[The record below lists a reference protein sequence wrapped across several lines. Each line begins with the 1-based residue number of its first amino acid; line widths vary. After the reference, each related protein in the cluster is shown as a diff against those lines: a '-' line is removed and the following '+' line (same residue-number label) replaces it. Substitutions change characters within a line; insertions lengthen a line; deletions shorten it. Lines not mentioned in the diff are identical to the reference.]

1 MTIEKCL
8 MNICVELA
16 PIDANAPK
24 FFGFS
29 EFLTSLALM
38 VLVWT
43 TSDVRYRFRID
54 CAPIP
59 LKGITFGVVV
69 IVGMLTLLTDL
80 WRAEQKP
87 FPTSIPLTSI
97 PLTIGC
103 WQALMGGALLL
114 TFLVWAWFA
123 FVHTAVYGKW
133 NTGRFKN
140 ELERHIING
149 SSKDLAI
156 IADEISG
163 SMHNIIKYAT
173 NNPMEPMRQN
183 AKHQKASRNSN
194 DILALIADKNFCRE
208 IIEHSQKTLYHILKE
223 ISETKKYHSI
233 SIFTKNVVSEAI
245 INKNSFIYKETDVLD
260 SGFIGSRKP
269 ISNLL
274 FSNYDMTKIGTTL
287 LLEIPSEPKWGNDQ
301 WEAYCRIVLMTL
313 KSYDPEKHGIESPVL
328 RCALHEIT
336 KEVNAINIINEVKGH
351 VFSNEHSNRIKIIT
365 RLVDNGINYFNKT
378 SISNDTKHK
387 SREISKHPEGTI
399 YDNIS
404 CLMNSITTCI
414 SNIEHPVLKTD
425 LELYMMICTSFFL
438 TPKKQTS
445 SMIIHKKFRGLIF
458 GTIGT
463 LRTKP
468 SDQAAMMLSL
478 ILNLMAISKGT
489 DEYLRKKTIIFDLT
503 SRWLKYNYDWLYK
516 NHRNIA
522 KLCLGDYSTYQSE
535 EHRIVIKHFNSS
547 KQGRKHEH
555 LDIYPAV
562 PPLASSSPTPTE
574 H

>member
-1 MTIEKCL
+1 M
-8 MNICVELA
+8 LA
-16 PIDANAPK
+16 
-24 FFGFS
+24 GS
-29 EFLTSLALM
+29 H
-38 VLVWT
+38 
-43 TSDVRYRFRID
+43 
-54 CAPIP
+54 
-59 LKGITFGVVV
+59 
-69 IVGMLTLLTDL
+69 
-80 WRAEQKP
+80 
-87 FPTSIPLTSI
+87 
-97 PLTIGC
+97 
-103 WQALMGGALLL
+103 GGALLL

-387 SREISKHPEGTI
+387 SRERSKHPEGTI

-414 SNIEHPVLKTD
+414 SNIEYPVLKTD

>member
-8 MNICVELA
+8 MGICIELA
-16 PIDANAPK
+16 PIDAIAPK

-38 VLVWT
+38 VLAWT

-80 WRAEQKP
+80 WRAERWLV
-87 FPTSIPLTSI
+87 PTNIPLT
-97 PLTIGC
+97 TGE
-103 WQALMGGALLL
+103 WQAIMGGALLL
-114 TFLVWAWFA
+114 TFLIWAWFA
-123 FVHTAVYGKW
+123 FVRTAVYGKW
-133 NTGRFKN
+133 NAGRFKN

-149 SSKDLAI
+149 SRKDLAI

-163 SMHNIIKYAT
+163 SIHNIIKYAT
-173 NNPMEPMRQN
+173 NNPLEATRQN
-183 AKHQKASRNSN
+183 TKHPKAGKNSN
-194 DILALIADKNFCRE
+194 DILMLIADKNFCRE
-208 IIEHSQKTLYHILKE
+208 IIEHSQKTLYYIFKE
-223 ISETKKYHSI
+223 ISETKKYNSI
-233 SIFTKNVVSEAI
+233 AIFTKNVVSEAI
-245 INKNSFIYKETDVLD
+245 TNKNSFIYKETDALD

-269 ISNLL
+269 ISNIL

-313 KSYDPEKHGIESPVL
+313 KGYDPEKHGIEPPVL
-328 RCALHEIT
+328 RCALREIT
-336 KEVNAINIINEVKGH
+336 REVNAINIINEVKGNI
-351 VFSNEHSNRIKIIT
+351 FSDKHSERIKIIT
-365 RLVDNGINYFNKT
+365 HFVDSGINYLNKT
-378 SISNDTKHK
+378 SVANDTKPK
-387 SREISKHPEGTI
+387 LTQNSKHPEGTI

-404 CLMNSITTCI
+404 CLMHSIATCI
-414 SNIEHPVLKTD
+414 ANIEHPLLKTD
-425 LELYMMICTSFFL
+425 LEIYMVICSSFFL
-438 TPKKQTS
+438 APKKQIS

-458 GTIGT
+458 SKMIT
-463 LRTKP
+463 LRTEP
-468 SDQAAMMLSL
+468 SNQAAMMLGL

-489 DEYLRKKTIIFDLT
+489 DEYSRKETTIFDLT

-516 NHRNIA
+516 NHRDIA
-522 KLCLGDYSTYQSE
+522 KLCLGDYSTYQSK
-535 EHRIVIKHFNSS
+535 EHRIVIKRFSPS
-547 KQGRKHEH
+547 KQGKEHEH
-555 LDIYPAV
+555 LDIDPAESLLV
-562 PPLASSSPTPTE
+562 TSSPTPAE